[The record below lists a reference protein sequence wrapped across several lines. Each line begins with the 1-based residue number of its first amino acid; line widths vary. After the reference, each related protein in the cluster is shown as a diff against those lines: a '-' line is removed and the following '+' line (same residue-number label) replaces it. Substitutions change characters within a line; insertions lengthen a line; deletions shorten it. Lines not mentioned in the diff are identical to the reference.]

1 MQTSAQPKQTILVVD
16 DEESI
21 RLVTSRI
28 LERQGYNVL
37 VAGSGQDAL
46 QICRDY
52 RPPIHLILADLIM
65 PGMSG
70 VEFVKQAIT
79 VRPRVRVAY
88 ISDSYMLKQAFAE
101 QPGLLFI
108 EKPFT
113 AEELVK
119 KVSAALRSP

>member
-1 MQTSAQPKQTILVVD
+1 MQIPAQRKQTILIVD
-16 DEESI
+16 DEENI
-21 RLVTSRI
+21 RLVVSRI
-28 LERQGYNVL
+28 LEKQGYNVL
-37 VAGSGQDAL
+37 LAGSGHEAL

-70 VEFVKQAIT
+70 VEFVKQVIT
-79 VRPRVRVAY
+79 VRPRVRVLY

-113 AEELVK
+113 AEELAK
-119 KVSAALRSP
+119 KVSAALQLS